1 MVSDLLSCSSLEL
14 GKKIAAR
21 QISSLEIVK
30 SVLERIQ
37 QVNPEL
43 NAVVHLNEE
52 QAISTAAKI
61 DEDIKRNGSCSPI
74 HGVPM
79 TLKDSLDT
87 KGVKTTWGTQGRKEV
102 VPTKDATLV
111 KRLKEAGAVLI
122 GKTNTPE
129 FTLAP
134 DTDNLV
140 YGRTNNP
147 FDISKSP
154 GGSSGGAAAIVS
166 SCGSYFDIGSDTGG
180 SIRMPAH
187 CCGIP
192 GIKPTSGRVPRTG
205 HCISYAHGPTESLTQ
220 NGPMSRWVEDLLPI
234 LKIISGPDWIDP
246 FVVPMEYGHNN
257 VEINDLRV
265 AFHTDNKLMEPTS
278 EIQQLVLECSQ
289 SLAKAGAKVSETFPE
304 ALLMVGEIDGKNSS
318 GDGRA
323 WVRRLL
329 EKSNT
334 TEPSAFIKQRLADAT
349 ELPASEYTGILEQVD
364 EYRSRMTSFI
374 QDFDVILCPTSARTA
389 LLPGQ
394 AMTPEYKFVY
404 YTSAYNIT
412 GWPAGVVRVGTSN
425 EGMPIS
431 VQVIGKPWQEHVVI
445 AVMKFL
451 ESQFGGWS
459 APSI

>member
-1 MVSDLLSCSSLEL
+1 MMADLLTSSSVKIGE
-14 GKKIAAR
+14 KIAAG
-21 QISSLEIVK
+21 QISSREIVE
-30 SVLERIQ
+30 SVLERIRE
-37 QVNPEL
+37 VNPKL
-43 NAVVHLNEE
+43 NAVVNLNEQE
-52 QAISTAAKI
+52 AMATATKM
-61 DEDIKRNGSCSPI
+61 DEEINTNGGRSPI

-79 TLKDSLDT
+79 TIKDSLNT
-87 KGVKTTWGTQGRKEV
+87 KGVRTTWGTQGRKEF
-102 VPTKDATLV
+102 VPTEDATLV
-111 KRLKEAGAVLI
+111 RRLKEAGAVLI

-147 FDISKSP
+147 FDPSKSP
-154 GGSSGGAAAIVS
+154 GGSSGGAAAIIS

-187 CCGIP
+187 CCGIA
-192 GIKPTSGRVPRTG
+192 GIKPTSGRIPRTG

-234 LKIISGPDWIDP
+234 LKIVSGPDWVDP
-246 FVVPMEYGHNN
+246 FIVPMGYGNETISMDN
-257 VEINDLRV
+257 LKV
-265 AFHTDNKLMEPTS
+265 AFHTNNKLMEPTS
-278 EIQQLVLECSQ
+278 EIQELVLECAR
-289 SLAKAGAKVSETFPE
+289 SLVKKGAKVSENYPE
-304 ALLMVGEIDGKNSS
+304 ALMMVGEIDGKNSS
-318 GDGRA
+318 GDGRS

-329 EKSNT
+329 AKSGT
-334 TEPSAFIKQRLADAT
+334 TEPSEFIKQRLSQST
-349 ELPASEYTGILEQVD
+349 ELPVSEFTNILEQVD
-364 EYRSRMTSFI
+364 EYRSKMTSYI
-374 QDFDVILCPTSARTA
+374 KDFDVILCPTSARTA

-394 AMTPEYKFVY
+394 ALEPEYKFVY

-431 VQVIGKPWQEHVVI
+431 IQVVGKPWQEHVVI

-451 ESQFGGWS
+451 ESTYGGWGS
-459 APSI
+459 PDN